1 MADHVRA
8 KTRKDRI
15 MDAALRIFAE
25 KGFQNATITEISK
38 EAGVSEATIY
48 EYFGTKEDLLFAIP
62 EKISNETFDETSKV
76 IPFIKD
82 VEGKMRAMLLSY
94 VQLYQLNPHY
104 SALVLLQ
111 LMSNK
116 RFRQTPAHAAIRRSA
131 HRLLDCIR
139 EGIADGTF
147 KKDANPYLIRSMLM
161 GTIEHLFIHWHMQ
174 GMPKTKDEHNG
185 HARSFHRNHLR
196 RHSDQG
202 RKCRVD
208 PLFETGSRPDFRE
221 TVADKRNIGKNAQR
235 RREGSPGKKNTLI
248 KKILK
253 ERSIH
258 HENQERLH
266 QRSV

>member
-1 MADHVRA
+1 MADHSRV

-15 MDAALRIFAE
+15 MDAALHIFAE
-25 KGFQNATITEISK
+25 KSFQNATITEISK

-62 EKISNETFDETSKV
+62 EKISNETFDQSSKV
-76 IPFIKD
+76 LPFIKS
-82 VEGKMRAMLLSY
+82 VEGRMRAMLLSY
-94 VQLYQLNPHY
+94 FQLYQSNPHY

-111 LMSNK
+111 LMSSK

-174 GMPKTKDEHNG
+174 GMPKKKTSLTDMLDPFIEIILDGIRTKEENAG
-185 HARSFHRNHLR
+185 LTLYLKPEAARVF
-196 RHSDQG
+196 
-202 RKCRVD
+202 
-208 PLFETGSRPDFRE
+208 
-221 TVADKRNIGKNAQR
+221 GKLLQTK
-235 RREGSPGKKNTLI
+235 E
-248 KKILK
+248 ILK
-253 ERSIH
+253 TTPKGAAKALPARKTH
-258 HENQERLH
+258 
-266 QRSV
+266 

>member
-62 EKISNETFDETSKV
+62 EKISNETSDETSKV

-82 VEGKMRAMLLSY
+82 VEGKMRAILLSY
-94 VQLYQLNPHY
+94 VQLYQSNPNY

-147 KKDANPYLIRSMLM
+147 KKDSDAYLIRSMLM

-174 GMPKTKDEHNG
+174 GMPKRKTSIMDMLDPFIEIILDGIRVKKQGAGLTLYLKPEDARVFGQLIQTKGILEKKTPKG
-185 HARSFHRNHLR
+185 AAKAL
-196 RHSDQG
+196 QV
-202 RKCRVD
+202 RK
-208 PLFETGSRPDFRE
+208 
-221 TVADKRNIGKNAQR
+221 KYK
-235 RREGSPGKKNTLI
+235 
-248 KKILK
+248 
-253 ERSIH
+253 
-258 HENQERLH
+258 
-266 QRSV
+266 